1 MKGNQNLYD
10 STVFILSQNNLYLK
24 PMSIDCVQKFIVEHP
39 KTETLIG
46 RLSTYYNEDAG
57 FRFVFTDV
65 VKKVILYTH
74 PYQVPTKHKKYK
86 KYKKIELTNIDSP
99 KTIHELSNWI
109 AGYIKDD
116 YYVKAVS
123 RYGDDRLSKRTMRKI
138 R

>member
-1 MKGNQNLYD
+1 MTGCQDLYD
-10 STVFILSQNNLYLK
+10 PKTFILSGNNPHLK

-39 KTETLIG
+39 ETETLIG
-46 RLSTYYNEDAG
+46 RLSTHYNEDAG

-86 KYKKIELTNIDSP
+86 KIELTNIDSP

-109 AGYIKDD
+109 AGYLQDN
-116 YYVKAVS
+116 YFVKAVS
-123 RYGDDRLSKRTMRKI
+123 KFDGNILSERTMRKI